1 MEREEVAGL
10 AAIMGCKVGLLSA
23 SYHGLPFMSL
33 EFSRG
38 EGGVKISGMESQR
51 GGELPLFRWF

>member
-10 AAIMGCKVGLLSA
+10 AEIMGCKVGLLPA
-23 SYHGLPFMSL
+23 SYHGLPFMYL

-38 EGGVKISGMESQR
+38 EGGVKISRMESQR
-51 GGELPLFRWF
+51 GGELPLFRRF